1 MTGLISAVTTNNLLF
16 VFCTAIIQL
25 DMAILYPPPLFQK
38 SVQMTKM
45 LTEIGSHS
53 LFHEYLNVLG
63 IVNPALA
70 KVEQLWE
77 HKQQERLIAKIQI
90 DKQGKARYFI
100 DARAISVN

>member
-1 MTGLISAVTTNNLLF
+1 MTTSYLLF

>member
-16 VFCTAIIQL
+16 VFCTALIQL

-45 LTEIGSHS
+45 LTEIGSHC
-53 LFHEYLNVLG
+53 LFHEYLNVPG
-63 IVNPALA
+63 IINPALA